1 MAIWD
6 EGYDIEHLE
15 TRVSHDI
22 EDDIIITRTKDV
34 NHDMTVK
41 PPTKLQK
48 NERAYSTEIQGLTML
63 RGLNLGQ
70 DYHYR
75 NAYRRGINENQWEH

>member
-1 MAIWD
+1 M
-6 EGYDIEHLE
+6 
-15 TRVSHDI
+15 
-22 EDDIIITRTKDV
+22 KDMV
-34 NHDMTVK
+34 LNISRRELVLISRM
-41 PPTKLQK
+41 KLQK
-48 NERAYSTEIQGLTML
+48 NERAYSFTEIQGCTML